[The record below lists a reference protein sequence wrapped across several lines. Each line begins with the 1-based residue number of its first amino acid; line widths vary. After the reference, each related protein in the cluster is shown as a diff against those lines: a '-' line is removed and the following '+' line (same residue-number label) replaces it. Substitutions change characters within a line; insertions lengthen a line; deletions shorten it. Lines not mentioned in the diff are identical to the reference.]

1 MPRSKCK
8 LAEITGNAEPVQRLK
23 RAPIAKDASKENTHP
38 EAESTTRSEMRKQ
51 VVEGQEVIIV
61 NQDKAILTFPQIPS
75 SEAIAHANRAPG
87 GDDYARA
94 KAYDADD
101 TTWTCL
107 CRSTS
112 DRQREYP
119 ELDSDVIE
127 RHPGRGNCMCGRF
140 ADRNPGYKWI
150 VTNKAS
156 QLFREAIE
164 QASGRDQ
171 GAYGIYL
178 FNRWDGYGI
187 CEVVE
192 NMVGLPACFG
202 IEREANAK
210 RLMLIGTAL
219 LSVID
224 VLISHSL
231 FHSDSNTK
239 IRNIGFII
247 CYYIYFA
254 HQEHESCRNNEAGWT
269 RVLVQKAEEHGVHIE
284 GLYGIEDM
292 INALNASPSKTITSA
307 SASSNKHQRPSRGVS
322 NLNMIHAYESAP
334 PLVGVLTLEL
344 LRAHEEGG
352 TPRDWSKYDLKKEIS
367 AYKRLQAIKVGVF
380 GPEDYGGSTIG
391 GKFYDLSAPR
401 NRALVRE
408 KRKEAAQWRR
418 ELDEDG
424 EESE

>member
-1 MPRSKCK
+1 MQN
-8 LAEITGNAEPVQRLK
+8 L
-23 RAPIAKDASKENTHP
+23 
-38 EAESTTRSEMRKQ
+38 
-51 VVEGQEVIIV
+51 
-61 NQDKAILTFPQIPS
+61 
-75 SEAIAHANRAPG
+75 
-87 GDDYARA
+87 
-94 KAYDADD
+94 
-101 TTWTCL
+101 
-107 CRSTS
+107 
-112 DRQREYP
+112 
-119 ELDSDVIE
+119 
-127 RHPGRGNCMCGRF
+127 
-140 ADRNPGYKWI
+140 
-150 VTNKAS
+150 
-156 QLFREAIE
+156 
-164 QASGRDQ
+164 
-171 GAYGIYL
+171 
-178 FNRWDGYGI
+178 
-187 CEVVE
+187 
-192 NMVGLPACFG
+192 G